1 MTELVIEMKD
11 MTVKEEVEEKVY
23 KNESPTSVIAVEPPE
38 VSAPPSPIPEPPEDT
53 GTLTGKQVL
62 FLKNFKIAGNQLNEM
77 YCRYW
82 ISGDSLWYVEC
93 TFLSFDFIFRSVF
106 F

>member
-11 MTVKEEVEEKVY
+11 MSTKREVEDKVDQ
-23 KNESPTSVIAVEPPE
+23 NDSPTSVIAVEPPE

-62 FLKNFKIAGNQLNEM
+62 FFKNCNNSWQSI
-77 YCRYW
+77 
-82 ISGDSLWYVEC
+82 
-93 TFLSFDFIFRSVF
+93 
-106 F
+106 